1 VLVPAGGVHRRIN
14 RDLKAE
20 IAALEAVAEACPALA
35 SWRESD
41 TAWRID
47 VLDAA
52 LEALQQLHGFGGPLR
67 LEWPQGAAIKPTRN
81 VGAGALSLNIA
92 SARDRFEVTGRHRGR

>member
-1 VLVPAGGVHRRIN
+1 M
-14 RDLKAE
+14 KAE